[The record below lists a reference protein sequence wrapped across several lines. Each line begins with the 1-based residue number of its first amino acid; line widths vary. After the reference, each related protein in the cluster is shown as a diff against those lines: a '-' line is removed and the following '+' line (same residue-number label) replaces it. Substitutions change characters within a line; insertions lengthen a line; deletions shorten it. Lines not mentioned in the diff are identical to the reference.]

1 MPCSLTTS
9 PEFQATDAHDSRCR
23 PQAAPSCRSRRGDAA
38 KVRPHPLLD
47 ILVNPGFATLRAEDH
62 VIVQRC
68 EGVGHPWT
76 IIQIAAKDDRRMVS
90 LMKRVN
96 RALCGVD
103 EIGAIFD

>member
-1 MPCSLTTS
+1 MYMSSYVALK
-9 PEFQATDAHDSRCR
+9 QLLHGVLA
-23 PQAAPSCRSRRGDAA
+23 GDAA

-90 LMKRVN
+90 LTKRVN
-96 RALCGVD
+96 GALCGVD
-103 EIGAIFD
+103 EICASVGQACQPLR